1 MSGGNGERTSGEGSD
16 AKGAGADE
24 KVRPVRV
31 AIVGAGIAGLTAAW
45 ELRAR
50 GFEVQVFEQSAN
62 LGGKLGANP
71 MRLPLKAILQA
82 EFPEPVNAI
91 DPKEMR
97 ARVERRFGSQIE
109 WPIRLRADRSLSDT
123 EVKALS
129 TDLDAANAFPAWLQ
143 WTIDRWLWTR
153 KDRMTR
159 KRDRGKDDDL
169 SKELAVRRSQPPT
182 FTAKRLWRAPSGK
195 SAKHWDE
202 SARHWEITETDPKS
216 KAKYRISVR
225 KRFNETWILDISDD
239 ECHEH
244 CYHMYLNW
252 YVNFWRLM
260 KDIGLD
266 RDTHFEPRD
275 HYLHMHPGSTPMKRR
290 THKLKKLGKTE
301 QWAENML
308 AGITSLPDSF
318 LVLYSALD
326 LVSEPLDPARYL
338 DRVSVHGFLSSRWY
352 ASEESLKIHEH
363 LLLRAFAVPAYYSSA
378 YAYQKHLAFTLADP
392 DPALRVLK
400 SNVDG
405 TLFEMLA
412 EKLEDSDGGEKI
424 PCRIHRGM
432 KVSRFG
438 FNKATGRVSEL
449 AFRPSDT
456 RWPRSNNDGERQDD
470 SAGPEQRAEF
480 EPDYVIMAV
489 PPLALAGIV
498 SDLRDRLPGM
508 AAVRKLQSGVTA
520 VLDLYFNRKLEGIPE
535 HHVVLRDSRYAIS
548 FFDNSQLW
556 SREKPSAGG
565 PPIPDKT
572 APTHLSVAVTDFY
585 RIEGMTK
592 DDAAREI
599 LSDLRR
605 FIPFDVEQDVDFSRT
620 YLQMNVNEPLFLNEV
635 GSEPWRPE
643 TVTEIP
649 NLFLAGDFVA
659 NDIDVICVEG
669 AVLSGLNAARAV
681 QAQLRTDKPELS
693 PSATYFNEI
702 KVLMPRTLPRANAEA
717 MKAIL
722 APYLPTAKAASST
735 LEMRRHPERAL
746 SPRDMRASADAMF
759 AIPGNAAST
768 ALGLYA
774 GAAQWM
780 ADLPLHKPPDD

>member
-1 MSGGNGERTSGEGSD
+1 MSGGNGGKTSGENSD
-16 AKGAGADE
+16 KKSAVAVEDTT
-24 KVRPVRV
+24 PVRV
-31 AIVGAGIAGLTAAW
+31 AIIGAGIAGLTAAW

-71 MRLPLKAILQA
+71 MRLPLKATLQA
-82 EFPEPVNAI
+82 EFPEPVNDI

-97 ARVERRFGSQIE
+97 ARVERRFGSPIE
-109 WPIRLRADRSLSDT
+109 WPVRLRADRSLSES
-123 EVKALS
+123 EVEALS
-129 TDLDAANAFPAWLQ
+129 RDLDDPDAFPAWLQ
-143 WTIDRWLWTR
+143 WTVDRWFLTR

-159 KRDRGKDDDL
+159 KRDRGKDDDI
-169 SKELAVRRSQPPT
+169 SEELELRRSQPPT
-182 FTAKRLWRAPSGK
+182 FTAERIRHASSGK
-195 SAKHWDE
+195 TAPPWDE
-202 SARHWEITETDPKS
+202 SARYWQITDPKRN
-216 KAKYRISVR
+216 ARYRISVR
-225 KRFNETWILDISDD
+225 KRFNETWILDISDG
-239 ECHEH
+239 ERHEH

-260 KDIGLD
+260 KEIGLD
-266 RDTHFEPRD
+266 RSTHFEERD

-290 THKLKKLGKTE
+290 TRKLKKLGRTE

-308 AGITSLPDSF
+308 AGITTLPDSF

-392 DPALRVLK
+392 DPALWVLK

-412 EKLEDSDGGEKI
+412 EKLQTPDGVTKI

-432 KVSRFG
+432 KVSCFG
-438 FNKATGRVSEL
+438 FDKAQGRVREL
-449 AFRPSDT
+449 VFRPSDT

-470 SAGPEQRAEF
+470 SAGPEQRSEF

-556 SREKPSAGG
+556 LREKPSAGG
-565 PPIPDKT
+565 PPMPDKT

-599 LSDLRR
+599 LADLRR
-605 FIPFDVEQDVDFSRT
+605 FLPFDVEQDVDFSRT

-681 QAQLRTDKPELS
+681 QAQLRTDKPQLP
-693 PSATYFNEI
+693 PSASYFDEI
-702 KVLMPRTLPRANAEA
+702 KVLMPKTLPRANAEA

-722 APYLPTAKAASST
+722 APYLPAAKAASST

-759 AIPGNAAST
+759 AIPGNAASS

-780 ADLPLHKPPDD
+780 ADLPLHKSSND

>member
-16 AKGAGADE
+16 AKGAGADK

-31 AIVGAGIAGLTAAW
+31 AVIGAGIAGLTAAW

-71 MRLPLKAILQA
+71 MRLALKATLQA
-82 EFPEPVNAI
+82 EFPERVNAI

-97 ARVERRFGSQIE
+97 ARTERRFGSPIE

-123 EVKALS
+123 EVEALS
-129 TDLDAANAFPAWLQ
+129 KDLDADNAFPAWLQ
-143 WTIDRWLWTR
+143 WTIDRWFWTR
-153 KDRMTR
+153 KDRMT
-159 KRDRGKDDDL
+159 KKHDRSKDDDV
-169 SKELAVRRSQPPT
+169 SKELALRRSQPPT
-182 FTAKRLWRAPSGK
+182 FTAKRLRPAPSGE

-202 SARHWEITETDPKS
+202 SARHWEVTDS
-216 KAKYRISVR
+216 TSSAKYRISVR
-225 KRFNETWILDISDD
+225 KRFNETWILDISDG

-260 KDIGLD
+260 KEIGLD
-266 RDTHFEPRD
+266 RSTHFDPRD

-308 AGITSLPDSF
+308 AGITTLPDSF

-352 ASEESLKIHEH
+352 ASEESMKIHEH

-378 YAYQKHLAFTLADP
+378 YAYQKHLAFTLSDP
-392 DPALRVLK
+392 DPALWVLK
-400 SNVDG
+400 SNVDS

-412 EKLEDSDGGEKI
+412 EKLQVSDAGKV

-438 FNKATGRVSEL
+438 FDKAKGRVSEIV
-449 AFRPSDT
+449 FRPSDT

-556 SREKPSAGG
+556 CREKPPAGG
-565 PPIPDKT
+565 PTIPDES

-605 FIPFDVEQDVDFSRT
+605 FLPFDVEQDVDFSRT

-681 QAQLRTDKPELS
+681 QAQLRTDKPALS

-702 KVLMPRTLPRANAEA
+702 KVLMPKTLPRANAEA

-759 AIPGNAAST
+759 AIPGNAASS

-780 ADLPLHKPPDD
+780 ADLPLHKPSDD